1 MLAQDG
7 GTPRLSDTTVVV
19 VDVDR
24 NLAAPVLRSNE
35 YATQIL
41 ETQAVG
47 TPVSIRVIATD
58 VDTTVSAAAAFS
70 TQWLMVTTLSE
81 TLDGSCGCRK

>member
-1 MLAQDG
+1 MQIRVLAQDG

-24 NLAAPVLRSNE
+24 NLAAPVLLSSE

-58 VDTTVSAAAAFS
+58 TDTTVSATAVVNPLEHDDFG
-70 TQWLMVTTLSE
+70 TVP
-81 TLDGSCGCRK
+81 